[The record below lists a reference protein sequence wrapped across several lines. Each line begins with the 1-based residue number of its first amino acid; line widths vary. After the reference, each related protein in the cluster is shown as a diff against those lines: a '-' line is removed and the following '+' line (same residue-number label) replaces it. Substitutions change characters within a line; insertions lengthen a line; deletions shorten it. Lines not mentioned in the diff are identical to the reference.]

1 MSDQR
6 TQRGPAT
13 ADPPPLLGRMGH
25 GPRPMGQQVEHAK
38 NKRGTVMRLWGY
50 LRQQKT
56 ALILTAAMVAVTVVL
71 NVLGP
76 YLLGV
81 AIDTYIVG
89 GDLPGLAWLCL
100 LLLGIHTLNSLL
112 TWLQSYVMAG
122 AAQRTVRDILNSLF
136 G

>member
-1 MSDQR
+1 MMAGWQRRARTPSCWLPARSTVRSTSRRWIMERSFMTEQR
-6 TQRGPAT
+6 TQRSPTVAE
-13 ADPPPLLGRMGH
+13 PPPLLGRMGH

-50 LRQQKT
+50 LWRQKI

-81 AIDTYIVG
+81 AIDTYISRG
-89 GDLPGLAWLCL
+89 NLPGLAWL
-100 LLLGIHTLNSLL
+100 
-112 TWLQSYVMAG
+112 
-122 AAQRTVRDILNSLF
+122 
-136 G
+136 